1 MSATSFLN
9 KDNVVAVVGASR
21 NPEKWGYKLYKFFKG
36 YYRRT
41 YPINP
46 GAEEIDGDRVYP
58 NLSSLPELPDLV
70 NLVVPPAVAREVVKE
85 AISLGVKRIWFQ
97 PGSED
102 EEAIRLCQEVG
113 VEVVWG
119 ACLME
124 TLGGGRGRSI
134 PPSVMSPSS
143 PENR

>member
-1 MSATSFLN
+1 MVVASFLN
-9 KDNVVAVVGASR
+9 KDNVVAVVGVSKS
-21 NPEKWGYKLYKFFKG
+21 PEKWGYRLYKFFKG

-46 GAEEIDGDRVYP
+46 GADEIDGDRVYP
-58 NLSSLPELPDLV
+58 NLSSLPELPDVV

-85 AISLGVKRIWFQ
+85 AISLGVRRVWFQ

-102 EEAIRLCQEVG
+102 EEAIRLCQEAG

-124 TLGGGRGRSI
+124 SISKGGGGFI
-134 PPSVMSPSS
+134 PPPVMSPGGSGS
-143 PENR
+143 R